1 MQTDKVGALERF
13 FDGPWNNIVRF
24 CRWPIILIGL
34 AAGAY
39 AGWRSMEIQ
48 GLSKMEEYF
57 TKDHYITQAL
67 DKTMQEF
74 NDGQYA
80 QTIVVDI
87 MWGVE
92 NINKTGVDFF
102 NASDIGTAI
111 WDNEFEMSSEE
122 SQK

>member
-1 MQTDKVGALERF
+1 
-13 FDGPWNNIVRF
+13 
-24 CRWPIILIGL
+24 
-34 AAGAY
+34 
-39 AGWRSMEIQ
+39 
-48 GLSKMEEYF
+48 MEEYF